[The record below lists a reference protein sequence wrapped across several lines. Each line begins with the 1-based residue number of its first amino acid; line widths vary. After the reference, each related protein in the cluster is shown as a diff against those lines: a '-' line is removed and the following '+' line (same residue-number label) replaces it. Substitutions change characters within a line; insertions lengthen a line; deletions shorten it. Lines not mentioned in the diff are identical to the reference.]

1 MEWEKGRLLEKGN
14 NVTLEYG
21 DMDFGEAGACKVTV
35 YGNTP
40 LAVNTIH
47 IHFTNEAGETVNR
60 ILEKQLQEQEFAIE
74 PVRGKGKLELIFLP
88 GSCFDF
94 GAIRFA

>member
-1 MEWEKGRLLEKGN
+1 MLLSDLSRTPRVHLKGFSFRYQEKAFSYLTGADADRIYGDSFRVEGTTVREIGN

-21 DMDFGEAGACKVTV
+21 DMDFGEEGACKVTV

-47 IHFTNEAGETVNR
+47 IHFTNEAG
-60 ILEKQLQEQEFAIE
+60 
-74 PVRGKGKLELIFLP
+74 
-88 GSCFDF
+88 
-94 GAIRFA
+94 

>member
-1 MEWEKGRLLEKGN
+1 MSRW
-14 NVTLEYG
+14 EYG

-60 ILEKQLQEQEFAIE
+60 ILEFQGNQEKQLQEQEFAIE
-74 PVRGKGKLELIFLP
+74 PVRRKGKAGI
-88 GSCFDF
+88 DF
-94 GAIRFA
+94 PAGKLF